1 MFGDDDLDMTSPAQV
16 AEAYGGDKRKIGQA
30 VQIGLLDPTI
40 GVMAGMFI
48 DRMRA
53 AAVKEQQPNTTVAQ
67 DVMAPAMAP
76 TMPAAGLAAAQPAP
90 PVPQAPQQTVMAAGG
105 GLMDL
110 NVPDAMYDYAGGG
123 IVAFQNEGFV
133 DPIFSATPDEMM
145 TAPSGGG
152 EYQRFTGD
160 MTLPE
165 LQEYYRSGKVPD
177 RLKGQEPRGFG
188 SRGAPLLGD
197 FVFSPPKPTRTRE
210 ERSTDSVVPA
220 APSRRQADTKAED
233 KDVVDRKKE
242 EAAQKPAAE
251 PTDYAAMV
259 ETLKRRFGVS
269 DTPDAAAR
277 EALSKYRERLD
288 KDISKAGALGMIQAG
303 LGIAGGKSRYALQNL
318 AGAVP
323 GISEYAKSLEGIRRE
338 ERGLIDAEAKL
349 DEAANARRRGDMD
362 TAIRLEKEAKE
373 LGLREQ
379 GLEVQRRQAAA
390 SERQAGR
397 VAPQVEYVR
406 EYAKAKGISFDQ
418 AAREIAE
425 MQGEARN
432 PMNAILADRFRSAAQ
447 GGRGQIDIRDLMEKY
462 PGFTPTR

>member
-1 MFGDDDLDMTSPAQV
+1 MNEIDMMSPTKV
-16 AEAYGGDKRKIGQA
+16 AETYGGDKRKIGQA
-30 VQIGLLDPTI
+30 VQMGIIDPTV

-53 AAVKEQQPNTTVAQ
+53 AAVKEQQPTATVAQ
-67 DVMAPAMAP
+67 EVMAPAMAP
-76 TMPAAGLAAAQPAP
+76 PAMPAANLAAAQAP
-90 PVPQAPQQTVMAAGG
+90 VESGLAALPVPEEV
-105 GLMDL
+105 
-110 NVPDAMYDYAGGG
+110 VPNEYAGGG

-145 TAPSGGG
+145 TAPPGGG

-160 MTLPE
+160 MSLPE
-165 LQEYYRSGKVPD
+165 LQEYYRSGKVPE

-210 ERSTDSVVPA
+210 ERSTDSA
-220 APSRRQADTKAED
+220 APATPPRRQADSRAED
-233 KDVVDRKKE
+233 RDVVDRRRD
-242 EAAQKPAAE
+242 EAAQKPSE
-251 PTDYAAMV
+251 QTDYAAMV
-259 ETLKRRFGVS
+259 ENLKKRFGVS

-303 LGIAGGKSRYALQNL
+303 LGVAGGKSRYALQNL

-323 GISEYAKSLEGIRRE
+323 AISEYAKSLEGIRRE

-362 TAIRLEKEAKE
+362 TALRLEKEARDI
-373 LGLREQ
+373 GIREK
-379 GLEVQRRQAAA
+379 GLEIQRRQVAA
-390 SERQAGR
+390 SERQASRMGAEAEVIDR
-397 VAPQVEYVR
+397 
-406 EYAKAKGISFDQ
+406 YARSKGISFDQ
-418 AAREIAE
+418 ALAEIATAKGIGRDPFRAQIAE
-425 MQGEARN
+425 MV
-432 PMNAILADRFRSAAQ
+432 
-447 GGRGQIDIRDLMEKY
+447 GGRLGKGQSNIDIKDLLSKY
-462 PGFTPTR
+462 PDLAPTR

>member
-53 AAVKEQQPNTTVAQ
+53 AAAKEQQPNTTVAQ

-110 NVPDAMYDYAGGG
+110 NVPDSMYDYAGGG

-133 DPIFSATPDEMM
+133 DPIFSMDVGGSGAGVDPSAFSDEEKLKYLQGRIGYPQAAALNEGKI
-145 TAPSGGG
+145 TLDKLFSDVYGRTS
-152 EYQRFTGD
+152 Y
-160 MTLPE
+160 LPE
-165 LQEYYRSGKVPD
+165 PKTQ
-177 RLKGQEPRGFG
+177 PR
-188 SRGAPLLGD
+188 P
-197 FVFSPPKPTRTRE
+197 RE
-210 ERSTDSVVPA
+210 QRPA
-220 APSRRQADTKAED
+220 APATPPRRQAETRAED
-233 KDVVDRKKE
+233 QDVIDRRRD
-242 EAAQKPAAE
+242 EAAQKPSQQ
-251 PTDYAAMV
+251 TDYASMV
-259 ETLKRRFGVS
+259 ENLKKRFGVS

-318 AGAVP
+318 AGAIP

-349 DEAANARRRGDMD
+349 DEAANARRRGDME
-362 TAIRLEKEAKE
+362 TALRLEKEARDI
-373 LGLREQ
+373 GLREQ
-379 GLEVQRRQAAA
+379 GLEVQKLQAAA
-390 SERQAGR
+390 SARSAAR
-397 VAPQVEYVR
+397 AAPQVEYVR

-462 PGFTPTR
+462 PGVTPTR